1 MFPKTKGSTP
11 PQVGVLHPRRV
22 PSELCFEPLNMAK
35 SRCWA
40 HNQTDVRFGDGKVT
54 PKMWLTCARE
64 GPVSGLPWPN
74 CPMCTLL
81 ATEVRGPPGGAAPF
95 WVCLG
100 CLRPASARYGP
111 KGMCS
116 GQFEPY
122 SGHRVERTVR
132 LGPKRRGVDGL
143 THTYH
148 LGFEP
153 SGASNS
159 R

>member
-74 CPMCTLL
+74 CPMCTSL
-81 ATEVRGPPGGAAPF
+81 ATEVRRTQWAWTARRFGIIFGRFGLFEARFCPLQPQRDVFGP
-95 WVCLG
+95 V
-100 CLRPASARYGP
+100 
-111 KGMCS
+111 
-116 GQFEPY
+116 
-122 SGHRVERTVR
+122 
-132 LGPKRRGVDGL
+132 
-143 THTYH
+143 
-148 LGFEP
+148 
-153 SGASNS
+153 
-159 R
+159 